1 MDLYSW
7 QLLSNAEKQSLKDE
21 MREAAARMDD
31 LFQRGDLSESAL
43 ASSLSFDRLS

>member
-7 QLLSNAEKQSLKDE
+7 QILSNAEKQSLKDE

-31 LFQRGDLSESAL
+31 LFQKADIAKVGGLLSE
-43 ASSLSFDRLS
+43 RL